1 MMHSLQVQPLT
12 ERYVKVDGFHVD
24 VDVTANISGHAVA
37 VLLDG
42 PSAYARGAMND
53 DPFLSSSS
61 DGSDSSAGGS
71 DSGSTSGQ
79 GVNKGGVEQ
88 TAQGGGVGEG
98 AGQRRLEPIL
108 LGPAWWRER
117 VLQQLGWIVLRV
129 HWEDWCRACED
140 GQAGQSKLL
149 QAVLAEAGL

>member
-1 MMHSLQVQPLT
+1 MQPLT
-12 ERYVKVDGFHVD
+12 ERYAKVDGFYVD
-24 VDVTANISGHAVA
+24 VDVTADISGHAVA

-42 PSAYARGAMND
+42 PSAYARGAMSD
-53 DPFLSSSS
+53 APLLSSSS

-71 DSGSTSGQ
+71 DTGASGG
-79 GVNKGGVEQ
+79 GMNKGGVDQ
-88 TAQGGGVGEG
+88 TAQGIGVGGGVGEW
-98 AGQRRLEPIL
+98 RLEPML

-129 HWEDWCRACED
+129 HWQDWCSACEA

>member
-1 MMHSLQVQPLT
+1 MTHPQVQPLT
-12 ERYVKVDGFHVD
+12 ERYVKVDGFYVD
-24 VDVTANISGHAVA
+24 VDVTADISGHAVA

-53 DPFLSSSS
+53 DLFLSSSNG
-61 DGSDSSAGGS
+61 GSDSSAGSS
-71 DSGSTSGQ
+71 DSGSTSGE
-79 GVNKGGVEQ
+79 GMNKSGYNQTVQDGG
-88 TAQGGGVGEG
+88 AGGG
-98 AGQRRLEPIL
+98 AGKRQLEPML